1 MNFQHFNDVEQYLRF
16 GTHRQDH
23 QNQSHI
29 RRASKHFFLKDD
41 GLWHFDGRR
50 QRKVLRSP
58 EEVKYVLK
66 QYHNEERHQSRR
78 VTIKEVTGLFYWGS
92 MRKDVNKWVDNCE
105 GCRQIRQ
112 KYCPAPKS
120 NYCIC
125 YGCESSLVSN
135 SEDESLT
142 FHRFPISDD
151 ERFKLWISY
160 TKRDPWSLTQTSVLC
175 SKHFTEDCFDHSGE
189 SVSLKPDA
197 VPTVAMASDIQQESN
212 EDDADPSQDLTEDHI
227 EHPYAM
233 DSERAELGG
242 LGDLL
247 WENDPNSRK
256 DPAFSRYDAVERF
269 LRTGTFSKELIP
281 DMKHYIRRSSK
292 RFCLEGDVLYYCGR
306 TGLRRVLRSRV
317 QVNTVLR
324 EHHDNQG
331 HYGAHRC
338 MKNITEKFYWG
349 TLIRDIRLWVG
360 NCQLCLNMDETSQNF
375 HCSVKGCYTQ
385 NGPVERSLGL
395 TFHRFP
401 FDDPERLSQ
410 WIKNTN
416 RSTWS
421 PHTRSVVCSNH
432 FTEDCFELVGRE
444 KLLKSHAVPT
454 LLLGHS
460 RIEEAQ
466 GSDVENNLE
475 NTQHT
480 FFSKYDAVHKYLSE
494 GAYPQGLNGVE
505 KNTLRRL
512 CQRFAVHDGV
522 LFFTTNCNR
531 RKVVRNKEDVQ
542 ATLTAYHNEMNHLEV
557 DKCITL
563 ISKHFHWGSLRADV
577 RCWIQRCEECSAAR
591 APAPQPC
598 ASPASLECD
607 DHEYFSQTQA
617 SSPLATDTASSTAGD
632 VEQVKAVAQAEPVE
646 SVHLGSGTSGYH
658 AVKRGAPLDSAG
670 LPPKKRR
677 KDGDVLPMSSAL
689 QNSQVHL
696 EKVLPVLDRMEP
708 LRART
713 VLQQCSQPC
722 ASPASLECNAHEY
735 FSQTQ
740 ASSSQ
745 VHLDKGLPVLDR
757 MEPLHARTVLQQ
769 CSQAIIQIHNASYKR
784 IDAGLVIYLSFSKE
798 ATEDI
803 IPKMVR
809 TLLGAKLF
817 HVGGGEPSSVL
828 DLPGSVLIVPQD
840 SLTGTLKDCK
850 FKYLQRIDAFN
861 GQRLYK
867 NFVSQCERALASSK
881 RSVEAKCIVKYGVY
895 GQKQTIYLSSD
906 DPLTHVVEF

>member
-1 MNFQHFNDVEQYLRF
+1 MNFQYFDDVEHYVRF
-16 GTHRQDH
+16 GTHRQDQQH
-23 QNQSHI
+23 PRRI
-29 RRASKHFFLKDD
+29 RTASKHFFLKDD
-41 GLWHFDGRR
+41 GLWHFDDQR

-58 EEVKYVLK
+58 EEVKCVLK
-66 QYHNEERHQSRR
+66 QYHNEKSHKNRTL
-78 VTIKEVTGLFYWGS
+78 TIKQVTGLFYWGS
-92 MRKDVNKWVDNCE
+92 MRKDINKWVDNCE
-105 GCRQIRQ
+105 RCRQ
-112 KYCPAPKS
+112 KYCYSQNKTPKH
-120 NYCIC
+120 CIC
-125 YGCESSLVSN
+125 YGCESSMVSN

-142 FHRFPISDD
+142 FHRFPKSDY

-160 TKRDPWSLTQTSVLC
+160 TKRDSWSLTKRSFLC

-197 VPTVAMASDIQQESN
+197 VPTVAMASDIKQESN

-242 LGDLL
+242 LGDLV

-256 DPAFSRYDAVERF
+256 DPAFSRYDAVERY
-269 LRTGTFSKELIP
+269 LRTGTFLKEWLP
-281 DMKHYIRRSSK
+281 DMKNYVRGASK
-292 RFCLEGDVLYYCGR
+292 RFCLEGDVLYYCRR
-306 TGLRRVLRSRV
+306 TRRCRVLRSRA
-317 QVNTVLR
+317 QVNAVLR

-331 HYGAHRC
+331 HYGTKRC
-338 MKNITEKFYWG
+338 ITTIAERYYWG
-349 TLIRDIRLWVG
+349 TMMGDTELWVG
-360 NCQLCLNMDETSQNF
+360 NCQLCLNRDETSQKF
-375 HCSVKGCYTQ
+375 HCSVKGCNNQ

-401 FDDPERLSQ
+401 LNDPERLKWSQ
-410 WIKNTN
+410 WIKNTHI
-416 RSTWS
+416 STWS
-421 PHTRSVVCSNH
+421 PHTRSRVCSNH
-432 FTEDCFELVGRE
+432 FTEDCFERVAKE
-444 KLLKSHAVPT
+444 KQLKADAVPT
-454 LLLGHS
+454 LLLGQP
-460 RIEEAQ
+460 RLEGTQ
-466 GSDVENNLE
+466 GSDAENNLE
-475 NTQHT
+475 NNQRT
-480 FFSKYDAVHKYLSE
+480 FFSKYEAVHKYLSE

-512 CQRFAVHDGV
+512 CKRFALHDDV
-522 LFFTTNCNR
+522 LFFATNHNR
-531 RKVVRNKEDVQ
+531 RRVVRNKEDVQ
-542 ATLTAYHNEMNHLEV
+542 ATLTAYHNEMNHLDV

-563 ISKHFHWGSLRADV
+563 ISKHFHWGSLKADV

-591 APAPQPC
+591 APAPQPAPQPC
-598 ASPASLECD
+598 ASPDSLECD

-617 SSPLATDTASSTAGD
+617 SSPSGTDTASSTAGD
-632 VEQVKAVAQAEPVE
+632 VKRVKAVAQAEPVE

-658 AVKRGAPLDSAG
+658 AVKRSAPLDSAG

-696 EKVLPVLDRMEP
+696 DKGLPVLDRMEP

-713 VLQQCSQPC
+713 VLQQCSQ
-722 ASPASLECNAHEY
+722 
-735 FSQTQ
+735 
-740 ASSSQ
+740 
-745 VHLDKGLPVLDR
+745 
-757 MEPLHARTVLQQ
+757 
-769 CSQAIIQIHNASYKR
+769 AIIKIHNASYKR
-784 IDAGLVIYLSFSKE
+784 IDAGLVIYLSFFQE

-840 SLTGTLKDCK
+840 SLTGTLKNCK
-850 FKYLQRIDAFN
+850 FQYLQRIDALN

-895 GQKQTIYLSSD
+895 GQKQTVNISSD
-906 DPLTHVVEF
+906 EPLTHVVEF